1 MTERNPI
8 LQSLFDRKSVRVYEE
23 KPIPAEMKQAILEA
37 AAQAPS
43 AGCQQLYTI
52 LDITDPALKE
62 ALAESCDHQPF
73 IAKAPLVLVF
83 CADCKKWY
91 DAYLEAGCTPR
102 TPGVGDLMLAV
113 TDAAIAAQNAVVA
126 AESFGIGSCYIGD
139 IMENCDT
146 QRSLL
151 HLPDYVFPAVM
162 LVFGWPTQ
170 QQKDRVKPQRC
181 AMEHIVHE
189 NGYRTMDGAELRD
202 TFGYKAGNAPFDQWC
217 TAFCNRKYNSDFS
230 KEMTRS
236 VEEYLGQFPAQV
248 FDKINENFIRCSF
261 FELCSRYLSSYY
273 TFAIEQNNSVGCSNF
288 EMTGIPGTNYYKDD
302 RLVEFKYFKAKEA
315 EHMLALNDPR
325 PEDVAQVRA
334 YAKDTKQKFPV
345 YNVRSYIVYIC
356 ANKGWKCWEVT
367 E

>member
-102 TPGVGDLMLAV
+102 TPGVGDLML
-113 TDAAIAAQNAVVA
+113 
-126 AESFGIGSCYIGD
+126 
-139 IMENCDT
+139 
-146 QRSLL
+146 

-202 TFGYKAGNAPFDQWC
+202 TFSYKAGNAPFDQWC

-236 VEEYLGQFPAQV
+236 VEEYLGQF
-248 FDKINENFIRCSF
+248 R
-261 FELCSRYLSSYY
+261 
-273 TFAIEQNNSVGCSNF
+273 
-288 EMTGIPGTNYYKDD
+288 
-302 RLVEFKYFKAKEA
+302 
-315 EHMLALNDPR
+315 
-325 PEDVAQVRA
+325 
-334 YAKDTKQKFPV
+334 
-345 YNVRSYIVYIC
+345 
-356 ANKGWKCWEVT
+356 
-367 E
+367 

>member
-52 LDITDPALKE
+52 LDIT
-62 ALAESCDHQPF
+62 
-73 IAKAPLVLVF
+73 
-83 CADCKKWY
+83 
-91 DAYLEAGCTPR
+91 
-102 TPGVGDLMLAV
+102 
-113 TDAAIAAQNAVVA
+113 AIAAQNAVVA

-162 LVFGWPTQ
+162 LVCGWPTQ

-202 TFGYKAGNAPFDQWC
+202 TFGYKAGNTPFDQWC

-236 VEEYLGQFPAQV
+236 VEEYLSQF
-248 FDKINENFIRCSF
+248 R
-261 FELCSRYLSSYY
+261 
-273 TFAIEQNNSVGCSNF
+273 
-288 EMTGIPGTNYYKDD
+288 
-302 RLVEFKYFKAKEA
+302 
-315 EHMLALNDPR
+315 
-325 PEDVAQVRA
+325 
-334 YAKDTKQKFPV
+334 
-345 YNVRSYIVYIC
+345 
-356 ANKGWKCWEVT
+356 
-367 E
+367 